1 METPQYFETF
11 PDFAFERTQSGVLT
25 LRLHS
30 AGEPALLSSR
40 LHRDFP
46 RVLSQIADDR
56 ANRVLVLTGTGD
68 HFMTEMDLTEDRQ
81 AFKPL
86 NWDEIFWEGR
96 QVLRALVDLPMPIV
110 AAINGPA
117 TIHSEW
123 VLLGDITIASQTTH
137 FQDLPH
143 LGGEV
148 VPGDGIHVVWEELLG
163 MNRARY
169 AALTQQVIQA
179 DEALRLGMVNEVVP
193 SSEVLPRAIELAES
207 LAARPSLLLRL
218 TPLALRQRLARRLE
232 EGTTLGLALEGLS
245 MADKPYQN

>member
-1 METPQYFETF
+1 METPQYFQTF

-46 RVLSQIADDR
+46 RVLRQIADDR
-56 ANRVLVLTGTGD
+56 ANKVLVLTGTGD

-86 NWDEIFWEGR
+86 NWDEIF
-96 QVLRALVDLPMPIV
+96 
-110 AAINGPA
+110 
-117 TIHSEW
+117 
-123 VLLGDITIASQTTH
+123 
-137 FQDLPH
+137 
-143 LGGEV
+143 
-148 VPGDGIHVVWEELLG
+148 
-163 MNRARY
+163 
-169 AALTQQVIQA
+169 
-179 DEALRLGMVNEVVP
+179 
-193 SSEVLPRAIELAES
+193 LPRAIELAEA